1 MNEKMVELKN
11 GAAEFLGLIDQGF
24 SMYHFGGMKDERR
37 DEWVNIKC
45 LRWMKDE
52 GRDELV
58 NIKCLR

>member
-37 DEWVNIKC
+37 DE
-45 LRWMKDE
+45 
-52 GRDELV
+52 
-58 NIKCLR
+58 